1 MNHKLRAVTHPTAWI
16 LMSCLLSLTTSVR
29 GSQGDDKDSVR
40 TPETGLFP
48 LPIIFYTPETGF
60 AGGFAVLYLY
70 RAPDASVT
78 NRPTSA
84 AGNII
89 YTAKKQIV
97 VSVSGDMYF
106 EDNKYR
112 LLTDVT
118 FQKYP
123 NKFYG
128 IGNFTSAD
136 LEESYTPQAFSVR
149 VAGYTHV
156 YSRFNAGPLVRYES
170 VSMQGTEP
178 LGMLRAGTIAGSRGG
193 TAAGLG
199 FAMNW
204 DSRDNTFATS
214 SGSLQQV
221 TALFYR
227 GMFGSDY
234 SYTDIQIDSRNFFEV
249 VPGQVLALQAA
260 AELTDGAAPFQS
272 LAKFGGQNILRG
284 YFEGRYRDRQGV
296 AFQVEYRVPLWWRFG
311 LVGFAGVAQ
320 VSPIINEFA
329 LNRFWF
335 AGGLGMRFLLNPD
348 DRINLR
354 LDLGY
359 GNNSSGV
366 YVTVTEAF

>member
-1 MNHKLRAVTHPTAWI
+1 
-16 LMSCLLSLTTSVR
+16 MSSLLSLTASAR
-29 GSQGDDKDSVR
+29 ESCGDEKDSVR
-40 TPETGLFP
+40 TPQTGLFP
-48 LPIIFYTPETGF
+48 LPIIYYTPETGV
-60 AGGFAVLYLY
+60 AGGVAVLYLY
-70 RAPDASVT
+70 RSPEAPVT

-84 AGNII
+84 TGNII

-97 VSVSGDMYF
+97 FSVSGDMYF

-118 FQKYP
+118 FQKFP

-128 IGNFTSAD
+128 VGNFTSSD
-136 LEESYTPQAFSVR
+136 LEESYTPQVFSVR
-149 VAGYTHV
+149 VVGYTHV
-156 YSRFNAGPLVRYES
+156 YSRFNAGPLLRYEYVS
-170 VSMQGTEP
+170 VQETEP
-178 LGMLRAGTIAGSRGG
+178 LGVLRAGTIAGSRGG

-204 DSRDNTFATS
+204 DSRDNTFATL

-221 TALFYR
+221 TTLFYR

-249 VPGQVLALQAA
+249 APGQVLAIQAA
-260 AELTDGAAPFQS
+260 AELTDGAVPFQS

-296 AFQVEYRVPLWWRFG
+296 AFQAEYRIPLWWRFG
-311 LVGFAGVAQ
+311 LVGFVGVAQ
-320 VSPIINEFA
+320 VSPMINEFA

-335 AGGLGMRFLLNPD
+335 AGGLGIRFLLNPD

-359 GNNSSGV
+359 GNNSSGT
-366 YVTVTEAF
+366 YITVTEAF